1 MTYAVVQDC
10 KVTRHLMHRMALLFG
25 KLSHSKLKGGAC
37 SAARF
42 DPKTI
47 YRDIWTFILNV
58 NCGSVKALLVHI
70 SKNILRRV
78 VVHLLMS
85 SYQHLD
91 DNDDDSCIDSSNG

>member
-10 KVTRHLMHRMALLFG
+10 KVTRHLMHRMALKLA

-58 NCGSVKALLVHI
+58 NCG
-70 SKNILRRV
+70 
-78 VVHLLMS
+78 
-85 SYQHLD
+85 
-91 DNDDDSCIDSSNG
+91 